1 MTSASRRLVAL
12 LLLSCTPPRATSFA
26 RQASSRL
33 HPRNR
38 HAHGYDMQTLATAFP
53 PLQQHV
59 VAPAAP
65 PQDKQQQQRRRQSA
79 RAHTIDFAVPAA
91 VEALN
96 AALLTVDYGVQH
108 FNLPKGHLT
117 PAVPGRADYLHILAD
132 LLASDH
138 GGSIPRGAA
147 VRGLDIGVGA
157 SCVYPIIGH
166 VEYGWAYVGSDVD
179 ATSIDS
185 AAAIVRANGYPIDLR
200 RQTSTDRVL
209 KGVLQP
215 GDGCLAFTQC
225 NPPFYASRAEEAA
238 AAARKWKG
246 LQKKK
251 GRARNIRGSTR
262 SFGGSEYE
270 LWCPGGEKQFVTTHI
285 RESAASPDAALWF
298 TSLVS
303 SERSMPKLLAELDHV
318 RPARVEQLGVATGNK
333 AMRVLAWSFLADAE
347 RRERLALMMA
357 AAGGGE
363 QGDGAHPRPGGRQ
376 ALESRRA
383 TRRACVGAL
392 PAAAAFAAAW
402 RHPPLARADLAS
414 AGARGLPLV
423 GRFERLKGA
432 NAFIGTWRL
441 DCTDGPS
448 GTTLSLL
455 RDGDVELRSAAGA
468 LLGTGAAPWSY
479 AQADK
484 GSAIVRVRFS
494 VDVSGGEWDVLYFSG
509 AVDAEGG
516 PARTL
521 EGSLSTGYGRK
532 VGDFVASPVLAAPG
546 APSAAE

>member
-12 LLLSCTPPRATSFA
+12 LLLSCTPPRATSLRA
-26 RQASSRL
+26 RPPADSIRAIGTRTATTCKPWRRRSRRCSSTCSLR
-33 HPRNR
+33 RRRRKTNNK
-38 HAHGYDMQTLATAFP
+38 
-53 PLQQHV
+53 
-59 VAPAAP
+59 
-65 PQDKQQQQRRRQSA
+65 DKQQRRRQSA

-117 PAVPGRADYLHILAD
+117 PAVPGRADYLHVLAD

-363 QGDGAHPRPGGRQ
+363 QGDGDTAARRPPSAGEPPCDEARLRRCPPR
-376 ALESRRA
+376 RR
-383 TRRACVGAL
+383 GA
-392 PAAAAFAAAW
+392 AAAW
-402 RHPPLARADLAS
+402 RHPRSRAPTSPRPARAACRSS
-414 AGARGLPLV
+414 ADSNGSRARTPSSARG
-423 GRFERLKGA
+423 A
-432 NAFIGTWRL
+432 ST
-441 DCTDGPS
+441 
-448 GTTLSLL
+448 
-455 RDGDVELRSAAGA
+455 
-468 LLGTGAAPWSY
+468 APT
-479 AQADK
+479 AP
-484 GSAIVRVRFS
+484 
-494 VDVSGGEWDVLYFSG
+494 
-509 AVDAEGG
+509 
-516 PARTL
+516 PA
-521 EGSLSTGYGRK
+521 
-532 VGDFVASPVLAAPG
+532 PP
-546 APSAAE
+546 